1 MLGGRYLK
9 NLVYVF
15 LGGGFGASLRYWL
28 SGLIPRWVGTDFP
41 YGILSINVI
50 GCFFIGFLMTAFEE
64 RFQINA
70 SLRVFLTVGILGGFT
85 TFSTFSYETIAMM
98 RDGELIKASLYIFL
112 SIALCLGGTHIGS
125 LVGELI

>member
-1 MLGGRYLK
+1 MK

-28 SGLIPRWVGTDFP
+28 SGLIPRWAGTDFP

-50 GCFFIGFLMTAFEE
+50 GCFFIGLLMTAFEE
-64 RFQINA
+64 RFRIDA
-70 SLRVFLTVGILGGFT
+70 SLRVFLTFGILGGFT

-112 SIALCLGGTHIGS
+112 SIALGLGGTHIGS